1 MFLKVA
7 QIVATSVYTYIN
19 LFFQNSPKSH
29 QSVLA
34 TFTSKFDA
42 KNFQKSPNLVTLER
56 ERVCMVFVDKIEIG
70 RKKCV

>member
-19 LFFQNSPKSH
+19 LFFKIAQKVTNQFWPLLQANLTPRTFKSRPIWSH
-29 QSVLA
+29 W
-34 TFTSKFDA
+34 
-42 KNFQKSPNLVTLER
+42 R